1 LKSLGIGIAVFCML
15 TLVGLIAG
23 DVQLVINLTG
33 GAALIL
39 LALAIIFSGSLGSG
53 DRIRASYSHENSVE
67 RKRRNRLTSS
77 LVLMSIPNVLGAIIV
92 LSFQ

>member
-1 LKSLGIGIAVFCML
+1 MQSLGIGIAIFCLL

-23 DVQLVINLTG
+23 DAELVINLTG
-33 GAALIL
+33 GAALVL
-39 LALAIIFSGSLGSG
+39 LALAVVFSGSLGSG
-53 DRIRASYSHENSVE
+53 DRIRASYSHENIEE

-77 LVLMSIPNVLGAIIV
+77 LVLIAIPNILGAIIV

>member
-1 LKSLGIGIAVFCML
+1 MKSLGIGIAVFCML
-15 TLVGLIAG
+15 TFVGLIAG
-23 DVQLVINLTG
+23 DAQLVINLTG

-39 LALAIIFSGSLGSG
+39 LVLAIIFSGSLGSG
-53 DRIRASYSHENSVE
+53 DRIRANYSNENSEE

-77 LVLMSIPNVLGAIIV
+77 LVLMSIPNVLGTIIV